1 MAFYPSNNFQ
11 KPQSDSHAH
20 NTSYFSIILSE
31 IHLTFS
37 FLSFLPKKWESEE
50 RLFFWT
56 LLSLGYD
63 AVIYKEK
70 YFLRNQITLRLKVIK
85 PLKLGPIKIYVSDIR
100 IQGK

>member
-20 NTSYFSIILSE
+20 NTSYFSIIMSE
-31 IHLTFS
+31 TFH

-50 RLFFWT
+50 TLFFWT
-56 LLSLGYD
+56 LLSPGYD

-70 YFLRNQITLRLKVIK
+70 YFLRNQITLRLKGIK
-85 PLKLGPIKIYVSDIR
+85 PLKLGPTKIYMSDIR